1 MITSCKLPSKSGE
14 VVDIAMGF
22 DSIDGKHFLMIKI
35 TVIGFDQSNGD
46 RKLME

>member
-14 VVDIAMGF
+14 VADIALGF

-35 TVIGFDQSNGD
+35 NCNCVRPEQWGKEMIY
-46 RKLME
+46 